1 MGLTWSVPK
10 YKDDPDGYGR
20 ALADYEK
27 SRASGG
33 AKITTTEVREMI
45 KVKITGIPTKSESD
59 QIDTMFET
67 ILGQVESD
75 KSKIKDLKQKIKQ
88 QKAEK

>member
-1 MGLTWSVPK
+1 
-10 YKDDPDGYGR
+10 
-20 ALADYEK
+20 
-27 SRASGG
+27 
-33 AKITTTEVREMI
+33 MI

-75 KSKIKDLKQKIKQ
+75 KSKIKDLKQIIKK